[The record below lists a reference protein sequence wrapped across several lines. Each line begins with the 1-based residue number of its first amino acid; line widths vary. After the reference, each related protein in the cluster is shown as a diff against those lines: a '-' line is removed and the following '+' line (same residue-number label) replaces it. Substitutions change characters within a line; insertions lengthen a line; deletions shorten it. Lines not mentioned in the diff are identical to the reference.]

1 MQNDRG
7 NLSIDFL
14 AGITIFMISLIWVA
28 TLIPGILIGVQ
39 TRTIDVDA
47 ISYRTG
53 VILTEDPGMPI
64 SPPWEN
70 KNDYQKSEVERFGLA
85 ASKDTPNILKMAK
98 IERFFCSTSF
108 SYPTDYKNR
117 LIFGDRPYGFNIT
130 LSTFDGELTRS
141 LGDLKPEEYGYIRRL
156 VKIKYPSNTTID
168 AQTLKNS
175 ANVTQHVFSI
185 QLNITELIGNEPNF
199 MYQINPRRD
208 QIMVNFTNL
217 SGARVYTPA
226 TNRITLNSIDIYR
239 RNPLPPYTYS
249 RVTVYANDDPK
260 FRAYIDASGV
270 TATLPS
276 LVNDNVSVIFSSGYF
291 YGMADDYS
299 TLKIS
304 YTFNL
309 TDPDNFFNNSF
320 TSPYSYNYS
329 PAHVTQPRLKE
340 GVLEVAT
347 WTAPFGSYAPS
358 LITATPTPVQPP
370 TADFYGTPRT
380 GGKPLLV
387 AFTDMTTGVPTTW
400 NWTFGD
406 IGAGNTSTLQNP
418 THTYTKVGSYSV
430 NLTVSNVYGRNTL
443 IKTNYIA
450 VGLSIPI
457 PAFTGTPLS
466 GTAPLAVSFA
476 DASLNSPTIW
486 NWTFG
491 DIGAGNTSA
500 LQNPSHTYTKT
511 GRYSVNLTAF
521 NTDGNATLIKTEY
534 ITVNPSTTWK
544 CDVTGWNYRKNITT
558 IRTKA
563 SGTNTDFPLLINFAS
578 DADLAARAR
587 SDAYDIFFTASDGT
601 TKLPHEIEKYTSSTG
616 ELVAWVKV
624 PSISSST
631 NTTIFMYY
639 GCATASDQQDVA
651 NVWDTNF
658 KGVWHL
664 KENPTGTAPQ
674 MKDSTSNTNHGT
686 TTGMVSGDQQTVKI
700 NGGLNFDATD
710 AYIQTTSGES
720 KTASAITWEVWFKAD
735 SVGARRH
742 LLWEGNSVGNGWGG
756 EQEMH
761 LSTDVNQLT
770 ALYGE
775 SDGGGEVQID
785 YAFTDTASLHHA
797 VFVVASPGTSPS
809 GTLYV
814 DGTSRGTD
822 TGTQT
827 DRSGW
832 DTNFRIGRP
841 GTSERYFDGT
851 LDEVRVSN
859 TARSYDWIVT
869 EYRNQNSPSTFYSV
883 SSEESWSCTGG
894 TPTPT
899 PTPTTATPT
908 PTPTPTG
915 PWYCGWWF
923 RKNITIQHAQVSG
936 TNGNFPVL
944 INLGPDADLAARA
957 LTNGNDILFTQSD
970 MVTKIPHEIESY
982 SSVNGALVA
991 WVKVPSVSSS
1001 ADTTIAMYYGNAA
1014 AADQQDKNNVWDT
1027 GFKGVW
1033 HLKEGTGVTAV
1044 DSTSNANSATPVDNP
1059 AASTGQIGGALT
1071 FSYPDRLTIP
1081 ASASTDLTTYS
1092 YWTMSAW
1099 VKPTSYTNV
1108 KWPIIYSYGSY
1119 RASMGLTVQEAGS
1132 DGRIENWINDATLR
1146 QSTNPV
1152 TFNAWNYVTITRTA
1166 TTTSFYLNGNAD
1178 GSSGVTGVLTAGQ
1191 PSGIG
1196 SDPNGAYDLGEQYL
1210 GLIDEVRLS
1219 ASSTSSGAR
1228 SGDWIKTEY
1237 NNQNSPA
1244 TFYSLNSQ
1252 QQGTC

>member
-14 AGITIFMISLIWVA
+14 AGFTIFMISLIWVA
-28 TLIPGILIGVQ
+28 TMIPGILIGVQ

-185 QLNITELIGNEPNF
+185 QLNITELIGNEPNY

-217 SGARVYTPA
+217 SGARVFTPA

-249 RVTVYANDDPK
+249 KVTTYANDDPK
-260 FRAYIDASGV
+260 FQGYVDGSGV

-299 TLKIS
+299 TLRIS

-521 NTDGNATLIKTEY
+521 NTDGNATLIKTDY
-534 ITVNPSTTWK
+534 ITVDPTTPWK

-563 SGTNTDFPLLINFAS
+563 SGTNNDFPLLISLAS

-587 SDAYDIFFTASDGT
+587 SDGYDIFFTASDGT
-601 TKLPHEIEKYTSSTG
+601 TKLPHEIDNFTKSNG
-616 ELVAWVKV
+616 ALVAWVKV
-624 PSISSST
+624 PTISSST

-639 GCATASDQQDVA
+639 GCATATDQQDKN
-651 NVWDTNF
+651 NVWDANYH
-658 KGVWHL
+658 GVWHL
-664 KENPTGTAPQ
+664 NQGTGVTAV
-674 MKDSTSNTNHGT
+674 DSTSNANSATPVDNPAASTGQIGSALTFASPDRLTIPAAASLDLTTYSYWTMSAWVKPTSYAGTKWPTIYTYGDYRASMGLTVQEAGSDGLIENWINDATLQQSTNPVTLNAWNYVTITRTAT
-686 TTGMVSGDQQTVKI
+686 TTSFYLNGNADGSSGVTEVTT
-700 NGGLNFDATD
+700 GGQASTIGNFATRVVD
-710 AYIQTTSGES
+710 EA
-720 KTASAITWEVWFKAD
+720 FK
-735 SVGARRH
+735 
-742 LLWEGNSVGNGWGG
+742 
-756 EQEMH
+756 
-761 LSTDVNQLT
+761 
-770 ALYGE
+770 
-775 SDGGGEVQID
+775 
-785 YAFTDTASLHHA
+785 
-797 VFVVASPGTSPS
+797 GT
-809 GTLYV
+809 
-814 DGTSRGTD
+814 
-822 TGTQT
+822 
-827 DRSGW
+827 
-832 DTNFRIGRP
+832 I
-841 GTSERYFDGT
+841 
-851 LDEVRVSN
+851 DEVRLSASS
-859 TARSYDWIVT
+859 TSSGARSYDWIVT

-883 SSEESWSCTGG
+883 SSEESWSCTGS

-944 INLGPDADLAARA
+944 INLGSDADLAARA

-970 MVTKIPHEIESY
+970 MVTKIPHQIESY

-1001 ADTTIAMYYGNAA
+1001 TDTTIAMYYGNAA
-1014 AADQQDKNNVWDT
+1014 AADQQDVTNVWDSN
-1027 GFKGVW
+1027 FKGVW
-1033 HLKEGTGVTAV
+1033 HLNQGTGVTAV
-1044 DSTSNANSATPVDNP
+1044 DSTSNANGAVPNGGNP
-1059 AASTGQIGGALT
+1059 TASTGQIGGALT
-1071 FSYPDRLTIP
+1071 FASPSRLVIP
-1081 ASASTDLTTYS
+1081 AAASTDLTTYS

-1099 VKPTSYTNV
+1099 VKPTSYAGT
-1108 KWPIIYSYGSY
+1108 KWPTIYTYGDY

-1132 DGRIENWINDATLR
+1132 DGLIENWINDATLQ

-1152 TFNAWNYVTITRTA
+1152 TLNAWNYVTITRTA

-1178 GSSGVTGVLTAGQ
+1178 GSSGVTAVTTAGQ
-1191 PSGIG
+1191 VSGIG
-1196 SDPNGAYDLGEQYL
+1196 ADGNGAIDVAEQYL

-1219 ASSTSSGAR
+1219 ASSTTASAR
-1228 SGDWIKTEY
+1228 SADWILTEY
-1237 NNQNSPA
+1237 RNQNSPA